1 MVRLSGKIPEQ
12 DIKIIYTGLRPGEK
26 LHEELFYND
35 EKLATTNHP
44 KILLAAHR
52 HNDSEIV
59 IMNLRQLAQDCNDY
73 NQENIIKSVKK
84 IVPELQI

>member
-35 EKLATTNHP
+35 EKLAATNHP

-52 HNDSEIV
+52 HNDSKIV
-59 IMNLRQLAQDCNDY
+59 MTNLRQLAKDCNDY
-73 NQENIIKSVKK
+73 NQENIIKGVKQ